1 MAQRDEIAAFLDDYL
16 DVARIRDH
24 GINGL
29 QVEGKGKV
37 EKVALGVSASLELF
51 ERAAEAGAD
60 MVIVHHGL
68 FWSNSPREITNVMKQ
83 RLKTLFDHDITLLAY
98 HLPLDSHPE
107 IGNNAQIAKLLGLHV
122 ESGAFGLYD
131 STSLGVIGATQEPV
145 SFTSFAQL
153 VASALS
159 VTPHVLA
166 SGPEMVSR
174 IGIISG
180 GAASQL
186 HEAIVRECDVYL
198 TGETGEPT
206 LALAKEGHI
215 NFIGLGHYNSEK
227 YGPIALGRLI
237 EQQFGVATEFID
249 IPNPF

>member
-29 QVEGKGKV
+29 QVEGKEKV
-37 EKVALGVSASLELF
+37 EKVAVGVSASLELF
-51 ERAAEAGAD
+51 RRAAKAGAD

-68 FWSNSPREITNVMKQ
+68 FWSNSPREITNVMKH
-83 RLKTLFDHDITLLAY
+83 RLKALFDYDITLLAY

-107 IGNNAQIAKLLGLHV
+107 IGNNAQIAKLLGLSV
-122 ESGAFGLYD
+122 ESREFGLYD
-131 STSLGVIGATQEPV
+131 STSLGVIGVTAEPV
-145 SFTSFAQL
+145 SFASFAQS

-159 VTPHVLA
+159 VSPYVLA

-180 GAASQL
+180 GAASQI
-186 HEAIVRECDVYL
+186 HEAIVRECDVYV

-206 LALAKEGHI
+206 PAMAKEGHI
-215 NFIGLGHYNSEK
+215 NFIGVGHYNSEK
-227 YGPIALGRLI
+227 YGPIALGRLVQ
-237 EQQFGVATEFID
+237 ERFGVTVEFID